1 MQRVRAGVAALCL
14 STLVFVCSTHAQLP
28 GLRRR
33 PARSLGVEASV
44 LEQALTHALHSGG
57 VHNNTKPGV
66 GTLEQTPSRGLPP
79 GVVALQAESGAGA
92 QKSPARDAGS
102 QKELPALEFGT
113 ATAAGADGQRRG
125 LPAKPF
131 ACFRS
136 DALKFAFVHIPKNAG
151 SAVSRYL
158 EELLCAHAGL
168 ESTCGLKLARG
179 ACPQDPAYY
188 VFTFSRNPWAR
199 AVSMWSY
206 GMKRLQLET
215 QDVQER
221 KAIARRYCTFEAFLH
236 NLHAG
241 RPQPGCGFHVA
252 DRQYPNIYARDG
264 SPGVNFLGRTEHF
277 DRDFRV
283 ILKVLCCVL
292 ACCDAHAGVWW
303 LVFFSTSC
311 AACWPAAMRMLAC
324 GGLCSFNVQRC
335 LACLDCT
342 KLVARKFCVVV
353 KVLRCLA
360 CWSCT
365 DD

>member
-1 MQRVRAGVAALCL
+1 MGC
-14 STLVFVCSTHAQLP
+14 
-28 GLRRR
+28 
-33 PARSLGVEASV
+33 
-44 LEQALTHALHSGG
+44 
-57 VHNNTKPGV
+57 
-66 GTLEQTPSRGLPP
+66 
-79 GVVALQAESGAGA
+79 
-92 QKSPARDAGS
+92 
-102 QKELPALEFGT
+102 
-113 ATAAGADGQRRG
+113 
-125 LPAKPF
+125 
-131 ACFRS
+131 

-221 KAIARRYCTFEAFLH
+221 KAIARRYCTFEAFVH

-241 RPQPGCGFHVA
+241 RPQSGCGFHVA

-283 ILKVLCCVL
+283 ILQVLCCVL
-292 ACCDAHAGVWW
+292 A
-303 LVFFSTSC
+303 LMRC
-311 AACWPAAMRMLAC
+311 AC
-324 GGLCSFNVQRC
+324 
-335 LACLDCT
+335 
-342 KLVARKFCVVV
+342 
-353 KVLRCLA
+353 
-360 CWSCT
+360 
-365 DD
+365 

>member
-1 MQRVRAGVAALCL
+1 MRACLPHLRQRAMQRVRAGIAALCF
-14 STLVFVCSTHAQLP
+14 STLVFMCSTHAQLP

-33 PARSLGVEASV
+33 PAPALLSAGAPQQTPALGADG
-44 LEQALTHALHSGG
+44 LHTHALPAE
-57 VHNNTKPGV
+57 VVDLKPEPAA
-66 GTLEQTPSRGLPP
+66 GTHALPP
-79 GVVALQAESGAGA
+79 GVVGLEP
-92 QKSPARDAGS
+92 KTARHG
-102 QKELPALEFGT
+102 ELPALEFGT

-221 KAIARRYCTFEAFLH
+221 KAIARRYCTFEAFVH

-241 RPQPGCGFHVA
+241 RPQSGCGFHVA

-283 ILKVLCCVL
+283 ILQVLCCVL
-292 ACCDAHAGVWW
+292 A
-303 LVFFSTSC
+303 LMRC
-311 AACWPAAMRMLAC
+311 AC
-324 GGLCSFNVQRC
+324 
-335 LACLDCT
+335 
-342 KLVARKFCVVV
+342 
-353 KVLRCLA
+353 
-360 CWSCT
+360 
-365 DD
+365 

>member
-1 MQRVRAGVAALCL
+1 MQRVRAGVAALSL
-14 STLVFVCSTHAQLP
+14 STLVFVCSLHAQLP

-33 PARSLGVEASV
+33 SAPPLGAQASV
-44 LEQALTHALHSGG
+44 PEQAPPRAVPTADAAE
-57 VHNNTKPGV
+57 TQARP
-66 GTLEQTPSRGLPP
+66 QTPTRALPP
-79 GVVALQAESGAGA
+79 GVVALDAES
-92 QKSPARDAGS
+92 SPGT
-102 QKELPALEFGT
+102 ELPALSFGN

-151 SAVSRYL
+151 RAVSRYL

-199 AVSMWSY
+199 AVSVWSY

-221 KAIARRYCTFEAFLH
+221 KAIARRYCTFEAFVH
-236 NLHAG
+236 NLHVG

-252 DRQYPNIYARDG
+252 DRQYPSIYARDG

-283 ILKVLCCVL
+283 VLKVPSSVSPRCAV
-292 ACCDAHAGVWW
+292 HA
-303 LVFFSTSC
+303 S
-311 AACWPAAMRMLAC
+311 A
-324 GGLCSFNVQRC
+324 Q
-335 LACLDCT
+335 
-342 KLVARKFCVVV
+342 
-353 KVLRCLA
+353 
-360 CWSCT
+360 
-365 DD
+365 